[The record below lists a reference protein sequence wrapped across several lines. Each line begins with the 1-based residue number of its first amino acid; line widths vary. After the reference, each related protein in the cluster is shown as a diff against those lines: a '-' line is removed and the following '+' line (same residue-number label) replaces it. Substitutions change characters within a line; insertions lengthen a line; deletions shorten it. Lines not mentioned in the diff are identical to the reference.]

1 MTVSPRSSTRKVVSV
16 DQIHDNTS
24 QEVISITTDK
34 LRLALIFHLD
44 CVEKKDSWHMPLSFL
59 VVVLVVFCSS
69 NFKMA
74 LGLSA
79 DTWQALFIMF
89 GLGCLFWFIR
99 NLIRLRKSPT
109 LEELIQIIKNKQ
121 E

>member
-1 MTVSPRSSTRKVVSV
+1 MTVSPRSSIRKVVSV

-34 LRLALIFHLD
+34 LRLALIYHLA
-44 CVEKKDSWHMPLSFL
+44 CVEKQDSWHMPLSFL
-59 VVVLVVFCSS
+59 VVIIVVFCSS
-69 NFKMA
+69 TFKVA
-74 LGLSA
+74 FGLSA
-79 DTWQALFIMF
+79 DTWQALFLMF
-89 GLGCLFWFIR
+89 GLICVFWLVR